1 MVKIITKI
9 LIANRGEIAVRVI
22 RSAHDMG
29 INTVSIYSDVDAQ
42 SPHVLLA
49 REAVGIGGSTS
60 AESYLD
66 IDKIIKACKISGA
79 DAIHPGY
86 GFLSENAGFAAR
98 CESEGIIFIGPSAQS
113 IQIMGDKLSAKT
125 RGKSVR
131 IKTSRNLK
139 CQYLIFLGTI
149 GLSTQNTNQTISSQI
164 TQSLKKSR

>member
-22 RSAHDMG
+22 RSAHDMD
-29 INTVSIYSDVDAQ
+29 ISTVSIYSDVDAQ

-86 GFLSENAGFAAR
+86 GFLSENADFAQKVID
-98 CESEGIIFIGPSAQS
+98 SGIILLVLGPSPF
-113 IQIMGDKLSAKT
+113 
-125 RGKSVR
+125 KSWGINFQQR
-131 IKTSRNLK
+131 
-139 CQYLIFLGTI
+139 
-149 GLSTQNTNQTISSQI
+149 
-164 TQSLKKSR
+164 KK